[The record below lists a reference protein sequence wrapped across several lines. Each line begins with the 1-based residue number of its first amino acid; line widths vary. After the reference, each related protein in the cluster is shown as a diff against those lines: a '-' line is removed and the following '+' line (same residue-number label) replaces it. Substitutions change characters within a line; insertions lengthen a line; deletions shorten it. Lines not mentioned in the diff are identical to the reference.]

1 MYPYPGFY
9 VMSIHTDTNQDELW
23 QVMSRTIIDRGAA
36 ESWKSFCEDPYAD
49 SDADSESKQEF
60 FIVEVK

>member
-9 VMSIHTDTNQDELW
+9 VMSIHTDTNEDELW

-36 ESWKSFCEDPYAD
+36 ESWKSFCEDPYSDLD
-49 SDADSESKQEF
+49 SESESKQEF
-60 FIVEVK
+60 FIVEIK